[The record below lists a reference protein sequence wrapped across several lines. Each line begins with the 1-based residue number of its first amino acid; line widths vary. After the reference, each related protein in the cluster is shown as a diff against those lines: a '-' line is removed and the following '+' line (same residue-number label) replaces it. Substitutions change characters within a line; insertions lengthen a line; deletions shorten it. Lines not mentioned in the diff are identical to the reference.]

1 MTDRGSDDASRASTR
16 LWILG
21 SGSAGNAALVERD
34 EHRIL
39 VDAGFEAVE
48 LVARLN
54 DAGVAPATVD
64 DVVLTHGHRDHVL
77 GAAHGARVYGWRL
90 WGSLGT
96 VWRWRALR
104 DVDVR
109 PFAPGDSF
117 DVGAFRVRTVPTPH
131 DVDDSAAVVVEDP
144 DGRARIGYCTD
155 LGHVTPRIEAL
166 LQRLQALVVEAN
178 HDPALLRAG
187 PYPPEVQ
194 ERVAGDEG
202 HLSNEQAARL
212 VRAVAHQGLEL
223 VVLAHISRHNNT
235 PELALE
241 AVRAELAGSDFA
253 GQVIAARQDR
263 VIGPFLVGETG
274 AVSPRR

>member
-1 MTDRGSDDASRASTR
+1 MTDGDSADAPRGRTR

-34 EHRIL
+34 EHRVL
-39 VDAGFEAVE
+39 VDAGFEPVE
-48 LVARLN
+48 LVARLRE
-54 DAGVAPATVD
+54 AGVAPATVD

-90 WGSLGT
+90 WGTLGT

-104 DVDVR
+104 EVDVR

-117 DVGAFRVRTVPTPH
+117 DIGAFRVQTAPTPH
-131 DVDDSAAVVVEDP
+131 DVDDSAAVVVESVA
-144 DGRARIGYCTD
+144 DGARAGYCTD

-166 LQRLQALVVEAN
+166 LGGLDALVVESN
-178 HDPALLRAG
+178 HDPAMLRAG
-187 PYPPEVQ
+187 PYPPDVQ
-194 ERVAGDEG
+194 ARVAGNQG

-212 VRAVAHQGLEL
+212 VCAVAHRDLEL

-235 PELALE
+235 AVLAE
-241 AVRAELAGSDFA
+241 ATMRAALAGTDFH
-253 GQVIAARQDR
+253 GRIVAARQDR
-263 VIGPFLVGETG
+263 VVGPFALRPSR
-274 AVSPRR
+274 ALSPRR